1 MRLDHEK
8 GNDKEK
14 TLQVERQGVDEQ
26 EFVELFRRYYPL
38 VRKLWQQFFVPELEL
53 ADWEQESRM
62 VMIKVMRSYRGTTTG
77 QFSGFL
83 KQSLINRI
91 LDLYRARQANKRI
104 PAGLVAPMTDDYN
117 ETLCDYRSCRPEEVT
132 FCQYSVQELL
142 EECSSFVREVLI
154 CVHQGYSTTEAA
166 SQLGCSKRKVQSAL
180 SRARTKLLHIL
191 AQ

>member
-8 GNDKEK
+8 ENDKEK

-77 QFSGFL
+77 
-83 KQSLINRI
+83 
-91 LDLYRARQANKRI
+91 
-104 PAGLVAPMTDDYN
+104 
-117 ETLCDYRSCRPEEVT
+117 
-132 FCQYSVQELL
+132 
-142 EECSSFVREVLI
+142 
-154 CVHQGYSTTEAA
+154 
-166 SQLGCSKRKVQSAL
+166 
-180 SRARTKLLHIL
+180 
-191 AQ
+191 